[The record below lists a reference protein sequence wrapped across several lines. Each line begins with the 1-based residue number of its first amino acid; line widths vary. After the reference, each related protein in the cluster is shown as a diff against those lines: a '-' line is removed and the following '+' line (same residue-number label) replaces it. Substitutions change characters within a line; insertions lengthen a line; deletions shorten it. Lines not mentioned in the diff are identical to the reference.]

1 MWFSTEEHLPIHRRL
16 FAFVRYSLPRNV
28 SVESVLKSGCPLHS
42 TATLV
47 FFRCC
52 FGFSRV
58 GRPCYISVTNFH
70 EFSSSPQ
77 ILSWPQYITIVPVR
91 DAQRGRIRE
100 PAKRWEATMKSG
112 SGRRCLEPSSLW
124 QKFGWQ
130 TETETDMT
138 WYDRHKDM
146 TRRQAV
152 SSSRRTSEDV
162 GETQQGRP
170 GSENASVVGKRVFF
184 LRQDLRHVRTSEC
197 ILKSSL
203 ALTPIDTFAGSVDK
217 LGFFRK

>member
-28 SVESVLKSGCPLHS
+28 SVESVLKSGVLCIPQQL
-42 TATLV
+42 L
-47 FFRCC
+47 
-52 FGFSRV
+52 
-58 GRPCYISVTNFH
+58 
-70 EFSSSPQ
+70 SSSVAVWASAV
-77 ILSWPQYITIVPVR
+77 L
-91 DAQRGRIRE
+91 GGH
-100 PAKRWEATMKSG
+100 ATS
-112 SGRRCLEPSSLW
+112 R
-124 QKFGWQ
+124 WQ
-130 TETETDMT
+130 TFMSFLAVHKYYLTTTHHDSTCARRPKRQNQGACEKMGSNNEEREWKEMFGAQFTVAEVWMTDRNR
-138 WYDRHKDM
+138 YDMIWQTQDM

-152 SSSRRTSEDV
+152 FSSRRTSEDV

-184 LRQDLRHVRTSEC
+184 LRQDLRHARTSEC